1 MIAKVILGTMTNARK
16 LVSIAERIS
25 CDVELC
31 SGRYVVNAKSMLG
44 VLSMPKFEYGEL
56 HIHTDEE
63 NECNQ
68 VLERLLEEGLLADTN
83 DAAKRSLYDITT
95 FGEILIDFTWQGVN
109 EDGQT
114 LFAQNPGGAP
124 ANVAV
129 AVAKLGGHTAFIGKA
144 GKDMHGEFLKS
155 VLEKENVETEGMLL
169 DEKYFT
175 TLAFVNID
183 ENGERTFSFAR
194 KPGADTQL
202 KKEELDQTLISGCR
216 IFHFGSL
223 SLTDEP
229 AESTTIEAVKMAKAA
244 GALISYDPNY
254 RPSLWKSKEYAVK
267 KMRSVIELVD
277 VMKVSDEE
285 STLLTEA
292 KSYEQAADQL
302 LAMGPK
308 LVAITL
314 GEQSVLMATKS
325 RKEIIKAFQTH
336 AVDTTGAGDSFWGG
350 VLCSILSMNKNVE
363 KMEWEEIKKCA
374 VLGNAVAGLC
384 VQKRGG
390 IPAIPTKEAALE
402 FMQK

>member
-1 MIAKVILGTMTNARK
+1 MENRQY
-16 LVSIAERIS
+16 
-25 CDVELC
+25 DVTAL
-31 SGRYVVNAKSMLG
+31 
-44 VLSMPKFEYGEL
+44 GEL
-56 HIHTDEE
+56 
-63 NECNQ
+63 
-68 VLERLLEEGLLADTN
+68 
-83 DAAKRSLYDITT
+83 
-95 FGEILIDFTWQGVN
+95 LIDFTENGDSSQGN
-109 EDGQT
+109 PTFE
-114 LFAQNPGGAP
+114 ANPGGAP
-124 ANVAV
+124 CNVLAMLNR
-129 AVAKLGGHTAFIGKA
+129 LGKKTAFIGKV
-144 GKDMHGEFLKS
+144 GNDMHGKFLKKT
-155 VLEKENVETEGMLL
+155 LQKEGINTDAIVEDPG
-169 DEKYFT
+169 YFT
-175 TLAFVNID
+175 TLAFVEIG
-183 ENGERTFSFAR
+183 ENGERNFSFAR

-229 AESTTIEAVKMAKAA
+229 AESATIEAVKMAKAA
-244 GALISYDPNY
+244 GVLISYDPNY
-254 RPSLWKSKEYAVK
+254 RPSLWKSKECAVK
-267 KMRSVIELVD
+267 KMKSVVELVD

-292 KSYEQAADQL
+292 KSYEQATDQL

-314 GEQSVLMATKS
+314 GEQGVLMATKS

-390 IPAIPTKEAALE
+390 IPAIPTKEAVLG

>member
-1 MIAKVILGTMTNARK
+1 MINTAEVMLWGT
-16 LVSIAERIS
+16 RIGIIHMN
-25 CDVELC
+25 EAN
-31 SGRYVVNAKSMLG
+31 GVVA
-44 VLSMPKFEYGEL
+44 FEY
-56 HIHTDEE
+56 D
-63 NECNQ
+63 
-68 VLERLLEEGLLADTN
+68 
-83 DAAKRSLYDITT
+83 
-95 FGEILIDFTWQGVN
+95 
-109 EDGQT
+109 
-114 LFAQNPGGAP
+114 
-124 ANVAV
+124 
-129 AVAKLGGHTAFIGKA
+129 
-144 GKDMHGEFLKS
+144 KDFLKS
-155 VLEKENVETEGMLL
+155 NIEVSPIHMPLSERVYEFPELARTAFHGAPGLVADSLPDKFGNKIIDRWLAEQGKSISEFNVIDRLCYTGKRGMGALEYIPATSPFDSTIE
-169 DEKYFT
+169 D
-175 TLAFVNID
+175 VNISKMVEFASD
-183 ENGERTFSFAR
+183 VLSDRKDKLINLKDNAGYSQLVLLGTSAGGARAKALIAWNEDTGEIKSGQINAGDGFEYWLMKFDGVSKNGDHNLEDSVEYT
-194 KPGADTQL
+194 
-202 KKEELDQTLISGCR
+202 R
-216 IFHFGSL
+216 IEYGYYL
-223 SLTDEP
+223 
-229 AESTTIEAVKMAKAA
+229 MAKAA
-244 GALISYDPNY
+244 GVLISYDPNY
-254 RPSLWKSKEYAVK
+254 RSSLWKSKEYAVK

-314 GEQSVLMATKS
+314 GEQGVLMATKS